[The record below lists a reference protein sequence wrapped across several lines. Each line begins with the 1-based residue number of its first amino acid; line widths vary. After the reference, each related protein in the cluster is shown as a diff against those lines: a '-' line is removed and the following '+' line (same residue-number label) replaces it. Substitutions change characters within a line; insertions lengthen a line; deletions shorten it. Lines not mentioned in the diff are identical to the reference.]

1 MASSDNSNKNIK
13 FDKRLIEWNLNNGQ
27 LTKEELKKYMDQLP
41 DLSDK
46 IDLLNFGDEKPDGD
60 TH

>member
-27 LTKEELKKYMDQLP
+27 LTKEEYKKYIEQLP
-41 DLSDK
+41 DLADK
-46 IDLLNFGDEKPDGD
+46 IDLLSLGDDQPDGD